1 MTNIPINQLHPPVLA
16 PGDYTRYKIILGA
29 LGVVVP
35 LLVAVIFYYK
45 GLFKIAGADAYLRS
59 LPAVNAV
66 LNSLTAVALLT
77 GFYFIRQKNVLAHRA
92 SMSTAFVLGSLF
104 LLSYVAYH
112 SQVDST
118 RFDGT
123 GTVRMVYFLLLLS
136 HIGLAVVTVGLVLF
150 TLYFALTGQYTKHKR
165 IARWTFPV
173 WLYVS
178 VTGVIVYFMISPY
191 YT

>member
-1 MTNIPINQLHPPVLA
+1 MRTPTETDQLRPPVLE
-16 PGDYTRYKIILGA
+16 PGDYTRYKIIMSVLGA
-29 LGVVVP
+29 VVP
-35 LLVAVIFYYK
+35 LLVAVLYY
-45 GLFKIAGADAYLRS
+45 FPEAFRIPGAQVKF

-66 LNSLTAVALLT
+66 LNSLTAVCLLA

-92 SMSTAFVLGSLF
+92 MMGTAFAFGALF

-112 SQVDST
+112 SQVAST
-118 RFDGT
+118 HFG
-123 GTVRMVYFLLLLS
+123 GVGAVRYVYFFLLLS
-136 HIGLAVVTVGLVLF
+136 HIALAVVTVGLVLF
-150 TLYFALTGQYTKHKR
+150 TLYFALTGQYTKHRR
-165 IARWTFPV
+165 IARWTFPI